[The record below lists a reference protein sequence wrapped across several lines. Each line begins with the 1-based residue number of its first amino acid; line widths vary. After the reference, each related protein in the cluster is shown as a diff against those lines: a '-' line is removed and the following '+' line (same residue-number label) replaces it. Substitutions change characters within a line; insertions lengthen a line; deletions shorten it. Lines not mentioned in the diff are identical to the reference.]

1 MGDNNQTSTNISRA
15 PSNAIEYEEAN
26 PIVEKAPVMTKD
38 LAVKLIVAGIIF
50 IVVLFIYAVFI
61 TISKAREQ
69 KIIESLQSDIENFKT
84 SGPVATNNDLLYKL
98 ANINYKFYNMK
109 FTNEEQQKSLLYKLA
124 KLKKQNKDLIFSK
137 TKAFPS
143 VL

>member
-1 MGDNNQTSTNISRA
+1 MIDNSQPINISQA
-15 PSNAIEYEEAN
+15 PARAIENEESN
-26 PIVEKAPVMTKD
+26 PIVEKEPVMTKD

-50 IVVLFIYAVFI
+50 IVVLFIYAVII
-61 TISKAREQ
+61 TISKARE
-69 KIIESLQSDIENFKT
+69 KKVLLELLDEKDSKNSAPI
-84 SGPVATNNDLLYKL
+84 ATNNDLLYKL
-98 ANINYKFYNMK
+98 ADANNKLYNMK